1 MESQPTPSNG
11 HCHNGWFIKLCDPSS
26 LVCDALLENKT
37 CSNTPCCALYCTA
50 SQTSLFS
57 GTPMQSI
64 LLHSSNKPRS
74 RSEDNRCISKVGGC
88 TCPTENDPLSSAV
101 SSCCSRSNFCFGTG
115 LSSPISTPSPTGS
128 SIESTDGVP
137 KNNPPKSPKSSNH
150 LINDRPVNSI
160 CDSSST
166 SPPLP
171 PPMRI
176 INLDRLSMKDSSP
189 GKVRTALEF
198 LSTDLTAPECPSIQ
212 CNPATMLQQ
221 CFLLNTGKHG
231 SVSEYIVTTDLAER
245 LRAESPNTP
254 RLRPYNLL
262 HTHETSARDS
272 GLSSQS
278 SNSTNL
284 ASTFRI
290 DDRDSL
296 GFSKCQP
303 PPPVPPHAPHSRAA
317 AAAKLAAQSSGAPAA
332 SGRTSPAVTSK
343 DRVHGLTIRLSLNRR
358 PRKALPMTT
367 VSVMESNSDEPP
379 LDSERK
385 SNSPIWKRKHTVPHP
400 VFGCQPE
407 VPTTCHEA
415 FGQPCNRRMS
425 FSNGISSNPVAT
437 AVCSQCDLAKR
448 YFLCIDIAQID
459 ASPFDL
465 SVLPEHR
472 PTKCQ
477 TCKLLIRR
485 VGANLFNRDP
495 MRCLSFLK
503 RHDALDNDWSK
514 SIADYILSTDGL
526 SRSRIGAFLGL
537 PPSPPVVPFE
547 VMQLLFDTL
556 DFRDLE
562 VDEALRLAIHHFG
575 LPVESQEIDRFLECL
590 AVRYHASRWPDCVQT
605 APPVSVNHILL
616 LFYSILLL
624 QTSLHNENAAKSSMG
639 KQTVNQFVK
648 NSQSFLFNE
657 EDADYLSLSSTS
669 VNSAVL
675 DERKTTFSHAKLS
688 AIFRRIK
695 AEPLRPGVDH
705 THVVDEI
712 SRALTFPDELR
723 VCKRNKLSA
732 IMNVYSRLA
741 KPHRRLVFHCVM
753 IQFVR
758 RPNHDVRVGLLRHVF
773 LFNDVILLTRH
784 ARQGRLHSR
793 TSLNRKR
800 QQQRVRHELLSLLRG
815 SDWLSPDCLNHL
827 VHSYFPPL
835 NRLLTAPKGQ
845 LSSETITDTTASR
858 YPGDHPSSPVTCLPV
873 GSASESRWT
882 LRRYECGKLAG
893 VRLIPLLGCVIK
905 PFETEDCRFGME
917 VWRNEALLIEDFASG
932 ERDLTRTESVRDCW
946 RLVATLAA
954 VTQADYENILRD
966 LLACLREVHWVDRE
980 LTKFN

>member
-1 MESQPTPSNG
+1 MDSHS
-11 HCHNGWFIKLCDPSS
+11 GWFINLCDPSS

-37 CSNTPCCALYCTA
+37 CSNTPYCVLYCTA

-57 GTPMQSI
+57 GTPVQSVF
-64 LLHSSNKPRS
+64 LDSSDKPRS
-74 RSEDNRCISKVGGC
+74 RSEDNRCISKGGGC
-88 TCPTENDPLSSAV
+88 TCSIENDPLSSAI

-115 LSSPISTPSPTGS
+115 RSSPVSTPSPTVN
-128 SIESTDGVP
+128 SIDCIDDMP
-137 KNNPPKSPKSSNH
+137 KNNPPKSLKSSDH
-150 LINDRPVNSI
+150 LPSDRSVNSI
-160 CDSSST
+160 CDSSSA
-166 SPPLP
+166 SPSLP

-176 INLDRLSMKDSSP
+176 INLDRLSMKGSSP

-198 LSTDLTAPECPSIQ
+198 LSTDLTAPECPSTQ

-221 CFLLNTGKHG
+221 CILSNTSKHG
-231 SVSEYIVTTDLAER
+231 SVSEYTVSTDSAER
-245 LRAESPNTP
+245 LPGESHTTP

-262 HTHETSARDS
+262 YTHETSARDS

-284 ASTFRI
+284 ASTFRV
-290 DDRDSL
+290 DDRDCL
-296 GFSKCQP
+296 EFSRYQQ
-303 PPPVPPHAPHSRAA
+303 PPPVPPHAPYSRAT
-317 AAAKLAAQSSGAPAA
+317 AAAKLAAQSSVAPTA
-332 SGRTSPAVTSK
+332 SGQTSPAVASK

-358 PRKALPMTT
+358 PSKPLPTTT
-367 VSVMESNSDEPP
+367 VSVMESSSHDPP
-379 LDSERK
+379 RDSERK
-385 SNSPIWKRKHTVPHP
+385 SNSPIWKRKHTAPRP
-400 VFGCQPE
+400 VFDCQPE
-407 VPTTCHEA
+407 VSTTCHGA
-415 FGQPCNRRMS
+415 FDQPCTPRMS
-425 FSNGISSNPVAT
+425 FTNDTSSNPVAT
-437 AVCSQCDLAKR
+437 TVCSQCDLARR
-448 YFLCIDIAQID
+448 YFLCIDPAQID

-477 TCKLLIRR
+477 TCKLLVRR
-485 VGANLFNRDP
+485 VGANLFNR
-495 MRCLSFLK
+495 
-503 RHDALDNDWSK
+503 
-514 SIADYILSTDGL
+514 
-526 SRSRIGAFLGL
+526 
-537 PPSPPVVPFE
+537 
-547 VMQLLFDTL
+547 LLFETL
-556 DFRDLE
+556 NFRDLE

-639 KQTVNQFVK
+639 KQTVNQFIK

-657 EDADYLSLSSTS
+657 EDTDCLSLSSAS
-669 VNSAVL
+669 VNSAIL
-675 DERKTTFSHAKLS
+675 DERRITFSHAKLS

-712 SRALTFPDELR
+712 SRTLTFPDEVR
-723 VCKRNKLSA
+723 AGKRYKLSTS
-732 IMNVYSRLA
+732 MNVYSRLA
-741 KPHRRLVFHCVM
+741 KPHRRLVFYCVM

-758 RPNHDVRVGLLRHVF
+758 KPNHNVRVGFLRHVF

-784 ARQGRLHSR
+784 VRQGRLHSR

-800 QQQRVRHELLSLLRG
+800 QQQRVRHELLSLLHG
-815 SDWLSPDCLNHL
+815 SNWLSPDYLNHL

-835 NRLLTAPKGQ
+835 NRLLTTPKRQ
-845 LSSETITDTTASR
+845 LSSEAITNATSSR
-858 YPGDHPSSPVTCLPV
+858 CSGDYPSGPVTCLPV
-873 GSASESRWT
+873 GSASEPRRA

-917 VWRNEALLIEDFASG
+917 IWRNEALLIEDFASEG
-932 ERDLTRTESVRDCW
+932 RDLIRTQSVRDCW

-954 VTQADYENILRD
+954 VTQADYENILCD

-980 LTKFN
+980 QTKFN